1 MVNDADRTVNTAKS
15 SMLCA
20 ATALIAAL
28 VSTSATS
35 GLEGLIAVHQQQYAM
50 GTMFDIVVHHPSEP
64 EARTAVEKA
73 MAEIVYLDQVMSDY
87 KADSDLSQLVRE
99 ARDHVVTVEPSLYE
113 VISESIGFSRRSGG
127 KFDVTIAPLLRTWK
141 QAQADGR
148 RPSAAAISAAR
159 RCVGYENIELVPPR
173 GIRFRS
179 DCLEI
184 DLGGIGKGYAVD
196 RAMAVLT
203 AAGIRH
209 ALVNAGS
216 SSIAGIGA
224 PPGSKGWPV
233 VIGGGGPTGT
243 TIVLENSSLST
254 SIQTFVPFAFDSG
267 GFAHIIDPA
276 SAAPAPSRLAIS
288 VVAPRATVSDALSTT
303 LLMMSPQ
310 DCGGLLAEYSGVSA
324 YWVSANGKVQAS
336 YPGRAGAVPGS
347 R

>member
-1 MVNDADRTVNTAKS
+1 VRTVQAVLITV
-15 SMLCA
+15 LFTPPA
-20 ATALIAAL
+20 AGGQLLPIQ
-28 VSTSATS
+28 
-35 GLEGLIAVHQQQYAM
+35 QQQYAM
-50 GTMFDIVVHHPSEP
+50 GTMFDIVVYHESEAD
-64 EARTAVEKA
+64 ARQAIGKA
-73 MAEIVYLDQVMSDY
+73 MAEIVRLDQVLSDF
-87 KADSDLSQLVRE
+87 KADSDLSKLVRE
-99 ARDHVVTVEPSLYE
+99 ARRNVVTVEPSLYE
-113 VISESIGFSRRSGG
+113 VIAESVAFSRRSGG
-127 KFDVTIAPLLRTWK
+127 TFDVTIAPLLRAWK
-141 QAQADGR
+141 DALAAGR
-148 RPSAAAISAAR
+148 RPGADAITAAR

-196 RAMAVLT
+196 RAMAVL
-203 AAGIRH
+203 AGEGVRH

-233 VIGGGGPTGT
+233 VVGGPGSKGT
-243 TIVLENSSLST
+243 TILLQNNSIST
-254 SIQTFVPFAFDSG
+254 SIQTFVPLAFDSVS
-267 GFAHIIDPA
+267 FAHIIDPA

-310 DCGGLLAEYSGVSA
+310 DCGGLLAQYSSVSA
-324 YWVSANGKVQAS
+324 YWVSADGKVQAS
-336 YPGRAGAVPGS
+336 YPGRAGGVPGS

>member
-1 MVNDADRTVNTAKS
+1 M
-15 SMLCA
+15 
-20 ATALIAAL
+20 
-28 VSTSATS
+28 S
-35 GLEGLIAVHQQQYAM
+35 GAEELARVHQQQYAM
-50 GTMFDIVVHHPSEP
+50 GTMFDIIVHHESEA
-64 EARTAVEKA
+64 EAKQAIGKA
-73 MAEIVYLDQVMSDY
+73 MAEIVRLDQVMSDF
-87 KADSDLSQLVRE
+87 KADSDLSKLVRD
-99 ARDHVVTVEPSLYE
+99 ARRSVVTVEPSLYE
-113 VISESIGFSRRSGG
+113 VIAESVAFSRRSGG
-127 KFDVTIAPLLRTWK
+127 KFDVTIAPLLRAWK
-141 QAQADGR
+141 DALAAGR
-148 RPSAAAISAAR
+148 RPGAGAIAAAR

-233 VIGGGGPTGT
+233 AIGAAGSKGT
-243 TIVLENSSLST
+243 TIVLENSSMST

-267 GFAHIIDPA
+267 SFAHIIDPA

-303 LLMMSPQ
+303 LLMMSPH
-310 DCGGLLAEYSGVSA
+310 DSGGLLAEFSGVSA
-324 YWVSANGKVQAS
+324 YWVSADGNVQAS
-336 YPGRAGAVPGS
+336 YPGNTGAVPGS

>member
-1 MVNDADRTVNTAKS
+1 MPSIRLS
-15 SMLCA
+15 
-20 ATALIAAL
+20 ALLITILLLPAPPF
-28 VSTSATS
+28 
-35 GLEGLIAVHQQQYAM
+35 GLERLAAVHQQQYAM
-50 GTMFDIVVHHPSEP
+50 GTMFDIVVYHESEAD
-64 EARTAVEKA
+64 ARQAIRKA
-73 MAEIVYLDQVMSDY
+73 MAEIVRLDQVLSDF
-87 KADSDLSQLVRE
+87 KPDSDLSKLVRE
-99 ARDHVVTVEPSLYE
+99 ARRNLVTVEPSLYE
-113 VISESIGFSRRSGG
+113 VIAESVAFSRRSGG
-127 KFDVTIAPLLRTWK
+127 KFDVTIVPLLRAWK
-141 QAQADGR
+141 DALAAGR
-148 RPSAAAISAAR
+148 RPGADAITAAR

>member
-1 MVNDADRTVNTAKS
+1 
-15 SMLCA
+15 MLCA

-179 DCLEI
+179 GCLEI

-196 RAMAVLT
+196 RAIAVL
-203 AAGIRH
+203 AGAGIRQ
-209 ALVNAGS
+209 AIVNAGS

-233 VIGGGGPTGT
+233 VIGGHASKGN
-243 TIVLENSSLST
+243 TILLENTSIST
-254 SIQTFVPFAFDSG
+254 SIQTFVPLAFDG
-267 GFAHIIDPA
+267 GTFAQIIDPA
-276 SAAPAPSRLAIS
+276 SAAPATSRLSIS
-288 VVAPRATVSDALSTT
+288 VIAPRATVSDALSTT
-303 LLMMSPQ
+303 LLMMSEQ
-310 DCGGLLAEYSGVSA
+310 DGSRLLAEYSGVSA
-324 YWVSANGKVQAS
+324 YWVSPDGRIQAS
-336 YPGRAGAVPGS
+336 YPSWSGGVPGL

>member
-1 MVNDADRTVNTAKS
+1 MPSIRLS
-15 SMLCA
+15 
-20 ATALIAAL
+20 ALLITILLLPAPPF
-28 VSTSATS
+28 
-35 GLEGLIAVHQQQYAM
+35 GLERLAAVHQQQYAM
-50 GTMFDIVVHHPSEP
+50 GTMFDIVVYHESEAD
-64 EARTAVEKA
+64 ARQAIRKA
-73 MAEIVYLDQVMSDY
+73 MAEIVRLDQVLSDF
-87 KADSDLSQLVRE
+87 KPDSDLSKLVRE
-99 ARDHVVTVEPSLYE
+99 ARRNLVTVEPSLYE
-113 VISESIGFSRRSGG
+113 VIAESVAFSRRSGG
-127 KFDVTIAPLLRTWK
+127 KFDVTIVPLLRAWK
-141 QAQADGR
+141 DALAAGR
-148 RPSAAAISAAR
+148 RPGADAITAAR
-159 RCVGYENIELVPPR
+159 ECVGYENIELVPPR